1 MHRRLDRFA
10 VYKIQI
16 WFHNNIHK
24 EDKTIM
30 VPVLSSVACAL
41 VSTLGETLL
50 VCFFFFFFWLKCTH
64 TGSAKVSNA
73 LSCVSHITFEV
84 RTWLDSGTKSLVVA
98 RDICSGKAFSWWKKL
113 WCSHVLRCE
122 VNPLLVSLGTPDN
135 PTY

>member
-41 VSTLGETLL
+41 ISTLGETLL
-50 VCFFFFFFWLKCTH
+50 VCFFFFFFDLN
-64 TGSAKVSNA
+64 V
-73 LSCVSHITFEV
+73 LIQEV
-84 RTWLDSGTKSLVVA
+84 PRLAMLC
-98 RDICSGKAFSWWKKL
+98 R
-113 WCSHVLRCE
+113 
-122 VNPLLVSLGTPDN
+122 VSLTSLLKLEHG
-135 PTY
+135 